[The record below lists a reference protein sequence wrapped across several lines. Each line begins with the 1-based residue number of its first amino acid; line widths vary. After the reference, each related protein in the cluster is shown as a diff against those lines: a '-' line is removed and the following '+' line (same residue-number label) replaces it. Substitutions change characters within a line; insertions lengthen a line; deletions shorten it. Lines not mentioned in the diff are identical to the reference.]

1 MRRYV
6 VILGL
11 ALASLSG
18 CSDDESDE
26 KGFESSPVGPA
37 ISIECAET
45 PRPPTVGDTEIDVVC
60 ERAQ

>member
-18 CSDDESDE
+18 CSDDEE
-26 KGFESSPVGPA
+26 KGGLSDAVVGPTV
-37 ISIECAET
+37 EVNCALE
-45 PRPPTVGDTEIDVVC
+45 PARPGVGDSRIDVQC
-60 ERAQ
+60 ERTQ

>member
-18 CSDDESDE
+18 CSDEEDE